1 MKADEGKAQKVAAPT
16 SRVAMLWPT
25 PIRDEVRDFAGG
37 RGMTA
42 FVLEAIGEKLAR
54 LRAEPVT
61 EVVPPAA
68 FLAEV
73 DLPPQE
79 ERVPVGPASFAVP
92 EPVPVPAPAE
102 FDAEQP
108 PEPVAAD
115 APVLGTV
122 AQFSSSSTAFEAMMA
137 KAEALGIRRA
147 SELQQPDV
155 LAPETSADEE
165 PVSAPEAP
173 VAKKARRGRPKKAA
187 VVAPPVHD
195 LDDIDAGF

>member
-1 MKADEGKAQKVAAPT
+1 MKPDEVKVDKVAAPT

-25 PIRDEVRDFAGG
+25 PIRDEVREFAGG

-42 FVLEAIGEKLAR
+42 FVLEAIGEKLER
-54 LRAEPVT
+54 LRSEPAT
-61 EVVPPAA
+61 EVVPPAE
-68 FLAEV
+68 FLVVV
-73 DLPPQE
+73 DPAPE
-79 ERVPVGPASFAVP
+79 PERIPVGPASFAVP
-92 EPVPVPAPAE
+92 EPVPAPVPDE

-108 PEPVAAD
+108 PVPVTTD